1 MPGSQNCLEETGE
14 AGLPLL
20 KEAAMHALE
29 QQKMRREYQLHG
41 VYGTI

>member
-14 AGLPLL
+14 AGLPPL

-29 QQKMRREYQLHG
+29 RQKIRR
-41 VYGTI
+41 GTSFTE